1 MASVKRGRNSMQKAN
16 PFCTTVPLD
25 RQTTATLT
33 PSSDGSDQVDA
44 SADEMKRS
52 LKDGVSSMAL
62 EMLTGEKQAVP
73 AGILLPTQPF
83 VLWWE
88 GVSALLLVYTAL
100 VLPVRLA
107 NFALIEDSVG
117 WNWSDPWTF
126 LGSPALEYR
135 TPPLCVSQHVALSPH
150 AAPPPPIAADLL
162 VDIFFLLDILR
173 NFRQSSY
180 SAEGKLVY
188 SPWEI
193 AKGYLQ
199 TWFLLD
205 LAASFPID
213 WIMNTIGKQ
222 SDAANG
228 AVLLRMLKLGKLLRL
243 VRIIRMGRSEAME
256 EEDDDN
262 EGGGRVQRR
271 GVVAVAKEEFAKLD
285 LGPLKQ
291 ALIWLLAGHILGCIQ
306 FIVFVQLRGTIEG
319 TYIERAGYDTDAG
332 GVELYLA
339 SVCHAI
345 LQLTVISAGLESPRA
360 RSAATP
366 DLSSTSQTSP
376 P

>member
-1 MASVKRGRNSMQKAN
+1 MDAQPGQTDPPSPKPAAELLTPVAGCTMDAQPGQTDLPLRKRMASDPGRSRPGQTVPVYGRERRLTRTFSSAFFCGRLPEKKSSRLMASVKRGRNSMQKAN

-107 NFALIEDSVG
+107 NFALIEDDSVG

-135 TPPLCVSQHVALSPH
+135 TPPLCVSQHVGRRPEPPRRT
-150 AAPPPPIAADLL
+150 AP
-162 VDIFFLLDILR
+162 
-173 NFRQSSY
+173 SY
-180 SAEGKLVY
+180 
-188 SPWEI
+188 
-193 AKGYLQ
+193 
-199 TWFLLD
+199 
-205 LAASFPID
+205 
-213 WIMNTIGKQ
+213 
-222 SDAANG
+222 
-228 AVLLRMLKLGKLLRL
+228 R
-243 VRIIRMGRSEAME
+243 GRSP
-256 EEDDDN
+256 
-262 EGGGRVQRR
+262 RR
-271 GVVAVAKEEFAKLD
+271 H
-285 LGPLKQ
+285 
-291 ALIWLLAGHILGCIQ
+291 LL
-306 FIVFVQLRGTIEG
+306 
-319 TYIERAGYDTDAG
+319 
-332 GVELYLA
+332 
-339 SVCHAI
+339 
-345 LQLTVISAGLESPRA
+345 PA
-360 RSAATP
+360 RHPA
-366 DLSSTSQTSP
+366 
-376 P
+376 

>member
-1 MASVKRGRNSMQKAN
+1 MAA
-16 PFCTTVPLD
+16 
-25 RQTTATLT
+25 
-33 PSSDGSDQVDA
+33 
-44 SADEMKRS
+44 
-52 LKDGVSSMAL
+52 
-62 EMLTGEKQAVP
+62 
-73 AGILLPTQPF
+73 
-83 VLWWE
+83 
-88 GVSALLLVYTAL
+88 
-100 VLPVRLA
+100 
-107 NFALIEDSVG
+107 
-117 WNWSDPWTF
+117 
-126 LGSPALEYR
+126 
-135 TPPLCVSQHVALSPH
+135 
-150 AAPPPPIAADLL
+150 LL

-180 SAEGKLVY
+180 SGEGKLVY
-188 SPWEI
+188 TPWKI

-243 VRIIRMGRSEAME
+243 VRIIRMGRSEAMDDE
-256 EEDDDN
+256 NDDD

-271 GVVAVAKEEFAKLD
+271 GVVAVAKEEFAKFD

-319 TYIERAGYDTDAG
+319 TYIQRAGYDTDAG

-345 LQLTVISAGLESPRA
+345 LQLTVISAGLESPRVC
-360 RSAATP
+360 SAAG
-366 DLSSTSQTSP
+366 LGVGLGVGVRGRVRVRVRVRVIGL
-376 P
+376 

>member
-1 MASVKRGRNSMQKAN
+1 M
-16 PFCTTVPLD
+16 
-25 RQTTATLT
+25 
-33 PSSDGSDQVDA
+33 
-44 SADEMKRS
+44 
-52 LKDGVSSMAL
+52 
-62 EMLTGEKQAVP
+62 
-73 AGILLPTQPF
+73 
-83 VLWWE
+83 
-88 GVSALLLVYTAL
+88 
-100 VLPVRLA
+100 
-107 NFALIEDSVG
+107 
-117 WNWSDPWTF
+117 
-126 LGSPALEYR
+126 
-135 TPPLCVSQHVALSPH
+135 
-150 AAPPPPIAADLL
+150 
-162 VDIFFLLDILR
+162 R

-256 EEDDDN
+256 KDDDDN
-262 EGGGRVQRR
+262 EGGGRMQRR

-366 DLSSTSQTSP
+366 DLPAPDRPRRHSRRRSAALCLQHTHADALLALSASQAAPPSRSSSLRRSSWVH
-376 P
+376 

>member
-1 MASVKRGRNSMQKAN
+1 M
-16 PFCTTVPLD
+16 
-25 RQTTATLT
+25 
-33 PSSDGSDQVDA
+33 
-44 SADEMKRS
+44 
-52 LKDGVSSMAL
+52 
-62 EMLTGEKQAVP
+62 
-73 AGILLPTQPF
+73 
-83 VLWWE
+83 
-88 GVSALLLVYTAL
+88 
-100 VLPVRLA
+100 
-107 NFALIEDSVG
+107 
-117 WNWSDPWTF
+117 
-126 LGSPALEYR
+126 
-135 TPPLCVSQHVALSPH
+135 
-150 AAPPPPIAADLL
+150 
-162 VDIFFLLDILR
+162 
-173 NFRQSSY
+173 
-180 SAEGKLVY
+180 Y

-332 GVELYLA
+332 GIELYLA